1 MVTFWGALYRR
12 YFVPPHIF
20 AGMPDSRGIVL
31 HTFNGQQI
39 LMDFATIE
47 IHNVDCLAKGLFED
61 VYVDENFS
69 AVSDLS
75 FTLCRLLGDLIYS
88 PYIDRYYLR
97 TMIALRGNCAT
108 WRRIGLALNY
118 ELSGKFCDFGSSDE

>member
-1 MVTFWGALYRR
+1 MRPLIFMVTFWGALYRQ

-31 HTFNGQQI
+31 HNFNGQLI
-39 LMDFATIE
+39 LMDFAAIE

-69 AVSDLS
+69 AVPGLS
-75 FTLCRLLGDLIYS
+75 LALWRLLGDLIYG
-88 PYIDRYYLR
+88 PYMTAI
-97 TMIALRGNCAT
+97 TCA
-108 WRRIGLALNY
+108 
-118 ELSGKFCDFGSSDE
+118 